1 MSCLHV
7 CTFACTW
14 IIVDPYKDQ
23 HFTKTVLYK
32 MITFSEKLV
41 ALYAGFYLWLLIF
54 PRTFWYTQNYCMHK
68 SHSSTWGSGEME
80 FRPFQELLPRHV
92 EITRMIDEEVILERH
107 GDFVSD
113 QFFSSVMFS
122 YLPCVIQLIHAI
134 VVESGAEDLNLISTC
149 CGKS

>member
-1 MSCLHV
+1 
-7 CTFACTW
+7 
-14 IIVDPYKDQ
+14 
-23 HFTKTVLYK
+23 
-32 MITFSEKLV
+32 
-41 ALYAGFYLWLLIF
+41 
-54 PRTFWYTQNYCMHK
+54 
-68 SHSSTWGSGEME
+68 
-80 FRPFQELLPRHV
+80 
-92 EITRMIDEEVILERH
+92 MIDEEVILERH